1 MVLGRPRI
9 YQDEVSRQREK
20 TRRYRKNKKPYY
32 VKRAVMRQRLEDVAS
47 QTQKAL
53 DGLYDVVVID
63 PPWPVA
69 FQAREARPN
78 QVALAYATMTVAEI
92 QALPLPLAEHAHVWL
107 WTTQRFLPDA
117 FRCLDAWGLTY
128 SCCFVWMKPGGIQP
142 LGLPQM
148 NGEFALYARKGQPLF
163 LETTALP
170 THFAA
175 PRGTHSAK
183 PAEFY
188 ATVRRVT
195 GGRRL
200 DMFARACFPGFDAW
214 GQEAPAPAV
223 DAEAA
228 D

>member
-1 MVLGRPRI
+1 MKCNLLASILTGNDMV
-9 YQDEVSRQREK
+9 QR
-20 TRRYRKNKKPYY
+20 RRYPDKKTKNREVLRHWRKKKKPYY
-32 VKRAVMRQRLEDVAS
+32 LKRAAERQKLADVAS

-69 FQAREARPN
+69 FISRKVRPR

-117 FRCLDAWGLTY
+117 FRCLEAWGLTY

-148 NGEFALYARKGQPLF
+148 NGEFALYARKGQPAF
-163 LETTALP
+163 P
-170 THFAA
+170 VHRRNF
-175 PRGTHSAK
+175 
-183 PAEFY
+183 
-188 ATVRRVT
+188 VR
-195 GGRRL
+195 
-200 DMFARACFPGFDAW
+200 
-214 GQEAPAPAV
+214 
-223 DAEAA
+223 
-228 D
+228 